1 MALPW
6 LPIAGAVL
14 GGIAG
19 AQGTPGQSA
28 TSRRSL
34 APESEQEQIARQAVT
49 GGFGQLEDIW
59 RGQLGSQA
67 TAASESLA
75 QLLQQYQATGGVPG
89 QVDITAG
96 QQYAQQITAPQQAQ
110 IELAM
115 RQSRQEAARQAGIS
129 GRAPTDFALQT
140 RLAGQQADLMSQ
152 LGAQQSSIGAQYA
165 QQIAQQ
171 RLGYAGQLAELRQG
185 LASQAMQNRMA
196 IMGLGTQVQ
205 QAGQQFRL
213 NAAPVTEMQAGRPGG
228 LMGALTGAFQGAT
241 GFMKLNNMFGGGASA
256 GAQDFGQ
263 GLQMPTIGAGLS
275 NPTAGGVNLLGAQ
288 TGQFGTASQNT
299 QFTMPTL
306 GSSIRRP

>member
-1 MALPW
+1 MAIPW

-19 AQGTPGQSA
+19 SQGTPGQSV
-28 TSRRSL
+28 TQRRDIG
-34 APESEQEQIARQAVT
+34 AESEQERIARQTVT
-49 GGFGQLEDIW
+49 GGFGQLEEIQ

-89 QVDITAG
+89 QADITAA

-115 RQSRQEAARQAGIS
+115 RQSRQEASRQAGIT
-129 GRAPTDFALQT
+129 GRAPTDFAFQT

-152 LGAQQSSIGAQYA
+152 LGAQQSAIGAQYA

-185 LASQAMQNRMA
+185 LATQAMQNRMA

-213 NAAPVTEMQAGRPGG
+213 NAAPTTQTAAGRPGG

-241 GFMKLNNMFGGGASA
+241 GFMGLANMFGGSA
-256 GAQDFGQ
+256 GGGGGQDFGA
-263 GLQMPTIGAGLS
+263 GLQMPSIGAGTS
-275 NPTAGGVNLLGAQ
+275 NPAAGGVNLLGAQ
-288 TGQFGTASQNT
+288 TGQFAAPQNT

-306 GSSIRRP
+306 GASKGW